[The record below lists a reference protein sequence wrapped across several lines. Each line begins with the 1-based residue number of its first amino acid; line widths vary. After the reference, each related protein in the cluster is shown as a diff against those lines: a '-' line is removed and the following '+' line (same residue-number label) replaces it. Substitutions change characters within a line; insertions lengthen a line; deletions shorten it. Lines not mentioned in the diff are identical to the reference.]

1 MEIFIYMSMSVF
13 VYIMILC
20 LLIAD
25 SQTVISGASYGLM
38 LWYKNVVP
46 ILLPF
51 MLISSL
57 VVERIASGKSRRAA
71 LFSTIFLGVLCGYPI
86 GARVTDEYVTSG
98 MYEKETGNII
108 LPLCNNSSPMFI
120 SGYIVSRIL
129 KNQISFFTAM
139 LIIYIPYIFVTLI
152 CLLISTSKINSF
164 KTGKY
169 KKDKYKIGKSPKNK
183 YEKTNLNK
191 EKPKE
196 TSSDTKINSRNTR
209 KTSDAM
215 LSSIIQ
221 ITYVGI
227 YIMICSIIMQFILK
241 INFIPCDL
249 KICLS
254 SAVEITRGADLVY
267 KHAIM
272 SENTKTALLLALT
285 SFGGVSAILQTNKV
299 IANSRL
305 SIIRYI
311 FMKVLCAAMSFFGAL
326 II

>member
-1 MEIFIYMSMSVF
+1 MSVF
-13 VYIMILC
+13 VYIIILC

-25 SQTVISGASYGLM
+25 SEAVISGASYGLM

-57 VVERIASGKSRRAA
+57 VVERISTGRNRRTA

-98 MYEKETGNII
+98 MYEKKTGNMI

-129 KNQISFFTAM
+129 KNKISFFTAM
-139 LIIYIPYIFVTLI
+139 LIIYIPYIFVTLF
-152 CLLISTSKINSF
+152 CLLISTSKIS
-164 KTGKY
+164 
-169 KKDKYKIGKSPKNK
+169 KSGKNK
-183 YEKTNLNK
+183 KTNLNK
-191 EKPKE
+191 EKSRE
-196 TSSDTKINSRNTR
+196 ASSGTKLNLHNTR
-209 KTSDAM
+209 KTNDAM
-215 LSSIIQ
+215 LNSIIQ

-241 INFIPCDL
+241 INFIPYDL
-249 KICLS
+249 KIYLS
-254 SAVEITRGADLVY
+254 SAVEITRGTDMVY
-267 KHAIM
+267 KYLLI
-272 SENTKTALLLALT
+272 SEKTKTALLLALT

>member
-1 MEIFIYMSMSVF
+1 MRQVLVYFSKLYNKYIQMEIFIYTSMSVF
-13 VYIMILC
+13 VYIIILC

-25 SQTVISGASYGLM
+25 SGTVISGASYGLM

-57 VVERIASGKSRRAA
+57 VVARIAAGKSRRTA

-86 GARVTDEYVTSG
+86 GARVTDEYVTLG
-98 MYEKETGNII
+98 MYEKRTGNII

-120 SGYIVSRIL
+120 SGYIVSCIL
-129 KNQISFFTAM
+129 KNKISFFTVI

-152 CLLISTSKINSF
+152 SLLLNKSKIS
-164 KTGKY
+164 
-169 KKDKYKIGKSPKNK
+169 KSNNEKREAAPLGTKSNLTNVR
-183 YEKTNLNK
+183 KTN
-191 EKPKE
+191 
-196 TSSDTKINSRNTR
+196 
-209 KTSDAM
+209 DAM
-215 LSSIIQ
+215 LNSIIQ

-241 INFIPCDL
+241 FYFIPYDL
-249 KICLS
+249 RICLS
-254 SAVEITRGADLVY
+254 SAVEITRGADMVY
-267 KHAIM
+267 KYALM
-272 SENTKTALLLALT
+272 PENIKTALLLALT

-311 FMKVLCAAMSFFGAL
+311 FMKVLCAAMSFFLGAL

>member
-1 MEIFIYMSMSVF
+1 MSVF
-13 VYIMILC
+13 VYIIILC

-25 SQTVISGASYGLM
+25 SEAVISGASYGLM

-57 VVERIASGKSRRAA
+57 VVERISTGRNRRTA
-71 LFSTIFLGVLCGYPI
+71 LFSTIFLGVFCGYPI

-98 MYEKETGNII
+98 MYEKKTGNMI

-129 KNQISFFTAM
+129 KNKISFFTAM
-139 LIIYIPYIFVTLI
+139 LIIYVPYVFVTLI
-152 CLLISTSKINSF
+152 CLLISTSKIS
-164 KTGKY
+164 
-169 KKDKYKIGKSPKNK
+169 KSGKNK
-183 YEKTNLNK
+183 KTNLNK
-191 EKPKE
+191 EKSRE
-196 TSSDTKINSRNTR
+196 ASSGTKLNLHNTR
-209 KTSDAM
+209 KTNDAM
-215 LSSIIQ
+215 LNSIIQ

-241 INFIPCDL
+241 INFIPYDL
-249 KICLS
+249 KIYLS
-254 SAVEITRGADLVY
+254 SVVEITRGTDMVY
-267 KHAIM
+267 KYLLI
-272 SENTKTALLLALT
+272 SEKTKTALLLALT

>member
-1 MEIFIYMSMSVF
+1 MSGF
-13 VYIMILC
+13 VYIIILC

-25 SQTVISGASYGLM
+25 SEAVISGASYGLM

-57 VVERIASGKSRRAA
+57 VVERISTGRNRRTA
-71 LFSTIFLGVLCGYPI
+71 LFSTIFLGVFCGYPI

-98 MYEKETGNII
+98 MYEKKTGNMI

-129 KNQISFFTAM
+129 KNKISFFTAM
-139 LIIYIPYIFVTLI
+139 LIIYVPYVFVTLI
-152 CLLISTSKINSF
+152 CLLISTSKIS
-164 KTGKY
+164 
-169 KKDKYKIGKSPKNK
+169 KSGKNK
-183 YEKTNLNK
+183 KTNLNK
-191 EKPKE
+191 EKSRE
-196 TSSDTKINSRNTR
+196 ASSGTKLNLHNTR
-209 KTSDAM
+209 KTNDAM
-215 LSSIIQ
+215 LNSIIQ

-241 INFIPCDL
+241 INFIPYDL
-249 KICLS
+249 KIYLS
-254 SAVEITRGADLVY
+254 SVVEITRGTDMVY
-267 KHAIM
+267 KYLLL
-272 SENTKTALLLALT
+272 SEKTKTALLLALT

>member
-1 MEIFIYMSMSVF
+1 MSVF
-13 VYIMILC
+13 VYIIILC

-25 SQTVISGASYGLM
+25 SEAVISGASYGLM

-57 VVERIASGKSRRAA
+57 VVERISTGRNRRTA

-98 MYEKETGNII
+98 MYEKKTGNMI

-129 KNQISFFTAM
+129 KNKISFFTAM
-139 LIIYIPYIFVTLI
+139 LIIYVPYVFVTLI
-152 CLLISTSKINSF
+152 CLLISTSKIS
-164 KTGKY
+164 
-169 KKDKYKIGKSPKNK
+169 KSGKNK
-183 YEKTNLNK
+183 KTNLNK
-191 EKPKE
+191 EKSRE
-196 TSSDTKINSRNTR
+196 ASSGTKLNLHNTR
-209 KTSDAM
+209 KTNDAM
-215 LSSIIQ
+215 LNSIIQ

-241 INFIPCDL
+241 INFIPYDL
-249 KICLS
+249 KIYLS
-254 SAVEITRGADLVY
+254 SAVEITRGTDMVY
-267 KHAIM
+267 KYLLI
-272 SENTKTALLLALT
+272 SEKTKTALLLALT

>member
-1 MEIFIYMSMSVF
+1 MEIFIYISMSVF

-25 SQTVISGASYGLM
+25 SETVISGASYGLM

-57 VVERIASGKSRRAA
+57 VVDRIAAGKSRRAA

-98 MYEKETGNII
+98 MYEKKMGNII

-129 KNQISFFTAM
+129 KNEISFFTAM
-139 LIIYIPYIFVTLI
+139 LIIYIPYIFLTLI
-152 CLLISTSKINSF
+152 SLLISTSQTSESGKRDF
-164 KTGKY
+164 KKEKPDSERPHET
-169 KKDKYKIGKSPKNK
+169 SPDA
-183 YEKTNLNK
+183 KTNLQ
-191 EKPKE
+191 
-196 TSSDTKINSRNTR
+196 NTR

-241 INFIPCDL
+241 IDFVPFDL
-249 KICLS
+249 RLYLS
-254 SAVEITRGADLVY
+254 SALEITRGADMVY
-267 KHAIM
+267 KYALI
-272 SENTKTALLLALT
+272 SENAKTALLLALT

-311 FMKVLCAAMSFFGAL
+311 FMKVLCAAMSFFFGVL

>member
-1 MEIFIYMSMSVF
+1 MSVF
-13 VYIMILC
+13 VYIIILC

-25 SQTVISGASYGLM
+25 SEAVISGASYGLM

-57 VVERIASGKSRRAA
+57 VVERISTGRNRRTA

-98 MYEKETGNII
+98 MYEKKTGNMI

-129 KNQISFFTAM
+129 KNKISFFTAM
-139 LIIYIPYIFVTLI
+139 LIIYVPYIFVTLI
-152 CLLISTSKINSF
+152 SLLICKSKIS
-164 KTGKY
+164 
-169 KKDKYKIGKSPKNK
+169 KSTKCKSDNENPQKAS
-183 YEKTNLNK
+183 T
-191 EKPKE
+191 
-196 TSSDTKINSRNTR
+196 DTKSNLHNTR
-209 KTSDAM
+209 KTNDAM
-215 LSSIIQ
+215 LNSIIQ

-241 INFIPCDL
+241 INFIPYDL
-249 KICLS
+249 RIYLS
-254 SAVEITRGADLVY
+254 SVVEITRGTDMVY
-267 KHAIM
+267 KYLLI

>member
-1 MEIFIYMSMSVF
+1 MEIFIYTFMSVF
-13 VYIMILC
+13 VYIIILC

-25 SQTVISGASYGLM
+25 SETVISGASYGLM

-57 VVERIASGKSRRAA
+57 VVERIASGKSKRSA

-86 GARVTDEYVTSG
+86 GARVTDEYVTLG
-98 MYEKETGNII
+98 MYEKRIGNII

-120 SGYIVSRIL
+120 SGYIVSCIL
-129 KNQISFFTAM
+129 KNKISFFTAM
-139 LIIYIPYIFVTLI
+139 LIIYAPYIFVTLI
-152 CLLISTSKINSF
+152 SLLIIKSKTKTISGNIKSNSQ
-164 KTGKY
+164 
-169 KKDKYKIGKSPKNK
+169 NMR
-183 YEKTNLNK
+183 KTN
-191 EKPKE
+191 
-196 TSSDTKINSRNTR
+196 
-209 KTSDAM
+209 DAM

-241 INFIPCDL
+241 IDFIPHDL
-249 KICLS
+249 KIYLS
-254 SAVEITRGADLVY
+254 SAVELTRGADMVY
-267 KHAIM
+267 KYALVP
-272 SENTKTALLLALT
+272 ENIKTALLLALT

-299 IANSRL
+299 IANARL

-311 FMKVLCAAMSFFGAL
+311 FMKVLCAAMSFFLGAL

>member
-1 MEIFIYMSMSVF
+1 MKIFIYISMSIF

-25 SQTVISGASYGLM
+25 SETVISGASYGLM

-57 VVERIASGKSRRAA
+57 VVDRIAAGKSKRAA
-71 LFSTIFLGVLCGYPI
+71 VLSTVFLGVLCGYPI

-98 MYEKETGNII
+98 MYEKKTGNII

-129 KNQISFFTAM
+129 KNQISFFMAM
-139 LIIYIPYIFVTLI
+139 LIIYVPYIFVTLI
-152 CLLISTSKINSF
+152 SLLLSKSKIS
-164 KTGKY
+164 
-169 KKDKYKIGKSPKNK
+169 KSKKNK
-183 YEKTNLNK
+183 FKKRNYK
-191 EKPKE
+191 EKPPEASPGIK
-196 TSSDTKINSRNTR
+196 SNLQNVK
-209 KTSDAM
+209 KTNDAM

-241 INFIPCDL
+241 INFVSCDL
-249 KICLS
+249 RIYLS
-254 SAVEITRGADLVY
+254 SALEITRGTDMVFKYPL
-267 KHAIM
+267 M

-311 FMKVLCAAMSFFGAL
+311 FMKVLCAAMSFFLGVL

>member
-1 MEIFIYMSMSVF
+1 MSVF
-13 VYIMILC
+13 VYIIILC

-25 SQTVISGASYGLM
+25 SEAVISGASYGLM

-57 VVERIASGKSRRAA
+57 VVERISTGRNRRTA
-71 LFSTIFLGVLCGYPI
+71 LFSTIFLGVFCGYPI

-98 MYEKETGNII
+98 MYEKKTGNMI

-129 KNQISFFTAM
+129 KNKISFFTAM
-139 LIIYIPYIFVTLI
+139 LIIYVPYVFVTLI
-152 CLLISTSKINSF
+152 CLLISTSKIS
-164 KTGKY
+164 
-169 KKDKYKIGKSPKNK
+169 KSGKNK
-183 YEKTNLNK
+183 KTNLNK
-191 EKPKE
+191 EKSRE
-196 TSSDTKINSRNTR
+196 ASSGAKLNLHNTR
-209 KTSDAM
+209 KTNDAM
-215 LSSIIQ
+215 LNSIIQ

-241 INFIPCDL
+241 INFIPYDL
-249 KICLS
+249 KIYLS
-254 SAVEITRGADLVY
+254 SVVEITRGTDMVY
-267 KHAIM
+267 KYLLI
-272 SENTKTALLLALT
+272 SEKTKTALLLALT

>member
-1 MEIFIYMSMSVF
+1 MSVF
-13 VYIMILC
+13 VYIIILC

-25 SQTVISGASYGLM
+25 SATVISGASYGLM

-57 VVERIASGKSRRAA
+57 VVERIAAGKNRRTA

-86 GARVTDEYVTSG
+86 GARVTDEYVTLG
-98 MYEKETGNII
+98 MYEKKTGNII

-120 SGYIVSRIL
+120 SGYIVSCIL
-129 KNQISFFTAM
+129 KNKISFFTVI

-152 CLLISTSKINSF
+152 SLLISKFKKSKSNNERWEAASLS
-164 KTGKY
+164 T
-169 KKDKYKIGKSPKNK
+169 KSNFSTKS
-183 YEKTNLNK
+183 NLK
-191 EKPKE
+191 
-196 TSSDTKINSRNTR
+196 NTR
-209 KTSDAM
+209 KTNDAM

-227 YIMICSIIMQFILK
+227 YIMICSIIMQFVLK
-241 INFIPCDL
+241 IDFIPYNL
-249 KICLS
+249 RICLS
-254 SAVEITRGADLVY
+254 SVVEITRGADMVY
-267 KHAIM
+267 KYALM
-272 SENTKTALLLALT
+272 PENIKTALLLALT

-311 FMKVLCAAMSFFGAL
+311 FMKVLCAAMSFFLGAL

>member
-1 MEIFIYMSMSVF
+1 MSVF
-13 VYIMILC
+13 VYIIILC

-25 SQTVISGASYGLM
+25 SEAVISGASYGLM

-57 VVERIASGKSRRAA
+57 VVERISTGRNRRTA

-98 MYEKETGNII
+98 MYEKKTGNMI

-129 KNQISFFTAM
+129 KNKISFFTAM
-139 LIIYIPYIFVTLI
+139 LIIYVPYVFVTLI
-152 CLLISTSKINSF
+152 CLLISTSKIS
-164 KTGKY
+164 
-169 KKDKYKIGKSPKNK
+169 KSGKNK
-183 YEKTNLNK
+183 KTNLNK
-191 EKPKE
+191 EKSRE
-196 TSSDTKINSRNTR
+196 ASSGTKLNLHNTR
-209 KTSDAM
+209 KTNDAM
-215 LSSIIQ
+215 LNSIIQ

-241 INFIPCDL
+241 INFIPYDL
-249 KICLS
+249 KIYLS
-254 SAVEITRGADLVY
+254 SVVEITRGTDMVY
-267 KHAIM
+267 KYLLI
-272 SENTKTALLLALT
+272 SEKTKTALLLALT

>member
-1 MEIFIYMSMSVF
+1 MSVF
-13 VYIMILC
+13 VYIIILC

-25 SQTVISGASYGLM
+25 SEAVISGASYGLM

-57 VVERIASGKSRRAA
+57 VVERITSGKSRRTA

-98 MYEKETGNII
+98 MYEKKTGNMI

-129 KNQISFFTAM
+129 KNKISFFTAM
-139 LIIYIPYIFVTLI
+139 LIIYVPYVFITLI
-152 CLLISTSKINSF
+152 CLLISTSKINRS
-164 KTGKY
+164 
-169 KKDKYKIGKSPKNK
+169 KIGKSPKKK

-191 EKPKE
+191 EKPQE
-196 TSSDTKINSRNTR
+196 TFFDTKLNLHNTR
-209 KTSDAM
+209 KTNDAM
-215 LSSIIQ
+215 LNSIIQ

-241 INFIPCDL
+241 INFIPYDL
-249 KICLS
+249 KIYLS
-254 SAVEITRGADLVY
+254 SAVEITRGADLIY

>member
-1 MEIFIYMSMSVF
+1 MSVF
-13 VYIMILC
+13 VYIIILC

-25 SQTVISGASYGLM
+25 SEAVISGASYGLM

-57 VVERIASGKSRRAA
+57 VVERISTGRNRRTA

-98 MYEKETGNII
+98 MYEKKTGNMI

-129 KNQISFFTAM
+129 KNKISFFTAM
-139 LIIYIPYIFVTLI
+139 LIIYVPYVFVTLI
-152 CLLISTSKINSF
+152 CLLISTSKIS
-164 KTGKY
+164 
-169 KKDKYKIGKSPKNK
+169 KSGKNK
-183 YEKTNLNK
+183 KTNLNK
-191 EKPKE
+191 EKSRE
-196 TSSDTKINSRNTR
+196 ASSGTKLNLHNTR
-209 KTSDAM
+209 KTNDAM
-215 LSSIIQ
+215 LNSIIQ

-227 YIMICSIIMQFILK
+227 YIMMCSIIMQFILK
-241 INFIPCDL
+241 INFIPYDF
-249 KICLS
+249 KIYLS
-254 SAVEITRGADLVY
+254 SVVEITRGTDMVY
-267 KHAIM
+267 KYLLI
-272 SENTKTALLLALT
+272 SEKTKTALLLALT

>member
-1 MEIFIYMSMSVF
+1 
-13 VYIMILC
+13 
-20 LLIAD
+20 
-25 SQTVISGASYGLM
+25 M

-57 VVERIASGKSRRAA
+57 VVERISTGRNRRTA

-98 MYEKETGNII
+98 MYEKKTGNMI

-129 KNQISFFTAM
+129 KNKISFFTAM
-139 LIIYIPYIFVTLI
+139 LIIYVPYVFVTLI
-152 CLLISTSKINSF
+152 CLLISTSKIS
-164 KTGKY
+164 
-169 KKDKYKIGKSPKNK
+169 KSGKNK
-183 YEKTNLNK
+183 KTNLNK
-191 EKPKE
+191 EKSRE
-196 TSSDTKINSRNTR
+196 ASSGTKLNLHNTR
-209 KTSDAM
+209 KTNDAM
-215 LSSIIQ
+215 LNSIIQ

-227 YIMICSIIMQFILK
+227 YIMMCSIIMQFILK
-241 INFIPCDL
+241 INFIPYDF
-249 KICLS
+249 KIYLS
-254 SAVEITRGADLVY
+254 SVVEITRGTDMVY
-267 KHAIM
+267 KYLLI
-272 SENTKTALLLALT
+272 SEKTKTALLLALT

>member
-1 MEIFIYMSMSVF
+1 MEIFIYISMSVF

-25 SQTVISGASYGLM
+25 SETVISGASYGLM

-57 VVERIASGKSRRAA
+57 VVDRIAAGKSRRAA

-98 MYEKETGNII
+98 MYEKKMGNII

-129 KNQISFFTAM
+129 KNKISFFTAM
-139 LIIYIPYIFVTLI
+139 LIIYVPYIFVTLI
-152 CLLISTSKINSF
+152 CLLISTSKTS
-164 KTGKY
+164 KS
-169 KKDKYKIGKSPKNK
+169 KIAKSTKGKSQKNK

-191 EKPKE
+191 EKPHE
-196 TSSDTKINSRNTR
+196 TSPDAKTNLQNTR

-241 INFIPCDL
+241 IDFVPFDL
-249 KICLS
+249 RLYLS
-254 SAVEITRGADLVY
+254 SALEITRGADMVY
-267 KHAIM
+267 KYALM
-272 SENTKTALLLALT
+272 SENAKTALLLALT

-311 FMKVLCAAMSFFGAL
+311 FMKVLCAAMSFFFGVL

>member
-1 MEIFIYMSMSVF
+1 MEFFIYISMSVF

-25 SQTVISGASYGLM
+25 SETVISGASYGLM

-57 VVERIASGKSRRAA
+57 VVDRIAAGKSRRAA

-98 MYEKETGNII
+98 MYEKKMGNII

-129 KNQISFFTAM
+129 KNTISFFTAM
-139 LIIYIPYIFVTLI
+139 LIIYIPYIFLTLI
-152 CLLISTSKINSF
+152 SLLISESGKRDLKKEKPDSERPHETS
-164 KTGKY
+164 
-169 KKDKYKIGKSPKNK
+169 PAA
-183 YEKTNLNK
+183 KTNLQ
-191 EKPKE
+191 
-196 TSSDTKINSRNTR
+196 NTR

-241 INFIPCDL
+241 IDFVPFDL
-249 KICLS
+249 RLYLS
-254 SAVEITRGADLVY
+254 SALEITRGADMVY
-267 KHAIM
+267 KYALM
-272 SENTKTALLLALT
+272 SENAKTALLLALT

-311 FMKVLCAAMSFFGAL
+311 FMKVLCAAMSFFFGVL